1 MVEKIRPSFDPL
13 WKEIFVFMVRRIFPS
28 TPRTPGGKKKR
39 RRQVTPAEAGQWR
52 GKLLLQLRSPD
63 PRILDKEAAK
73 MYQRIRQSGARVRGP
88 IPLPVRTVPEAPGQQ
103 DRQRIHARCFQIVSP
118 KDETIAVLE
127 QISLSQI
134 VRTSILVEEE
144 MEESEAGR
152 TRTAGSD
159 TEIRDR
165 KDG

>member
-1 MVEKIRPSFDPL
+1 MAEKIGSSFDPF
-13 WKEIFVFMVRRIFPS
+13 WKGIIAFMVRRIFPS
-28 TPRTPGGKKKR
+28 TPRPPEEKKKR

-52 GKLLLQLRSPD
+52 GKLLLQLESPD

-73 MYQRIRQSGARVRGP
+73 MYQRLRQSGARVEGP
-88 IPLPVRTVPEAPGQQ
+88 IPLAVRTAPGAPGQQ
-103 DRQRIHARCFQIVSP
+103 DRQRIHVRCFQIVSP
-118 KDETIAVLE
+118 KDETVALLE

-144 MEESEAGR
+144 TEGSEAGR
-152 TRTAGSD
+152 TRPAGSE
-159 TEIRDR
+159 TEIRGS